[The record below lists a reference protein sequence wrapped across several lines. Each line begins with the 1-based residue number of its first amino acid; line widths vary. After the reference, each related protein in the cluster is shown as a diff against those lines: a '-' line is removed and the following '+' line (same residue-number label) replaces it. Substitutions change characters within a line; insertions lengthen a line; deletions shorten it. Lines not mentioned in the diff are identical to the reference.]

1 MAKVM
6 SFVRSAILTM
16 TICIPAWG
24 QNLFTST
31 NPTGGITVTGYV
43 EEDFGPTES
52 GVNIAFTFT
61 GPGQILEIVPA
72 NVSGRTGERVLRY
85 LRLTATAASG
95 GVAPVVAIKMPNYP
109 SLYIRRVGEITQ
121 LSGSAPVVVECI
133 GVGQIGTSDTQPAFL
148 TAAQFGNITATTNVN
163 LAGHTGD
170 IFVDVLAHG
179 GGVLSGSVTERIV
192 PGTSGRFNGTV
203 LAGFEFY
210 GVDSPGGDI
219 GTAATPASLTAKVI
233 GSIRGRRIYADILT
247 QPQDGNDY
255 IGQVEATAGPIVG
268 SINTGGIVPPNI
280 GGFTTC
286 FIKASGDLDVD
297 ITTVRDAA
305 PFNGINPIISAGG
318 EFPAHRTMR
327 IGRHVLSNTSGGG
340 GISLGSNGL
349 KGQIIINQRNGFG
362 GIGIGRWEAPIK
374 VGTTS
379 IAMSPFSRPAS
390 SSFGGGSVTLAP
402 QCLYNNDCVPIA
414 PAIASPIVLPA
425 SATSLV
431 PSDLDP
437 SGPGAVIRFDGPVQ
451 LGSGAVFAVDCAP
464 LSFANDLC
472 DVPTWQTVTSGF
484 QLQGPTSSTG
494 IGSRQV
500 TLRAATGST
509 IGPGVFRVRFLNLR
523 SMSVSGTPLV
533 VLPVYCSN
541 IDDPDSSRAYYF
553 RVGPDCNTDG
563 IDDIFLPPPQ
573 GSPACQTGCGD
584 FNGVDGVSVADI
596 FDYLNAWF
604 AGSAGC

>member
-1 MAKVM
+1 M
-6 SFVRSAILTM
+6 
-16 TICIPAWG
+16 
-24 QNLFTST
+24 FTST

-95 GVAPVVAIKMPNYP
+95 GVAPVVAIKTPNYP

-340 GISLGSNGL
+340 GI
-349 KGQIIINQRNGFG
+349 QR
-362 GIGIGRWEAPIK
+362 RE
-374 VGTTS
+374 
-379 IAMSPFSRPAS
+379 
-390 SSFGGGSVTLAP
+390 L
-402 QCLYNNDCVPIA
+402 
-414 PAIASPIVLPA
+414 
-425 SATSLV
+425 
-431 PSDLDP
+431 
-437 SGPGAVIRFDGPVQ
+437 
-451 LGSGAVFAVDCAP
+451 
-464 LSFANDLC
+464 
-472 DVPTWQTVTSGF
+472 
-484 QLQGPTSSTG
+484 
-494 IGSRQV
+494 
-500 TLRAATGST
+500 
-509 IGPGVFRVRFLNLR
+509 
-523 SMSVSGTPLV
+523 
-533 VLPVYCSN
+533 
-541 IDDPDSSRAYYF
+541 
-553 RVGPDCNTDG
+553 
-563 IDDIFLPPPQ
+563 
-573 GSPACQTGCGD
+573 
-584 FNGVDGVSVADI
+584 
-596 FDYLNAWF
+596 
-604 AGSAGC
+604 